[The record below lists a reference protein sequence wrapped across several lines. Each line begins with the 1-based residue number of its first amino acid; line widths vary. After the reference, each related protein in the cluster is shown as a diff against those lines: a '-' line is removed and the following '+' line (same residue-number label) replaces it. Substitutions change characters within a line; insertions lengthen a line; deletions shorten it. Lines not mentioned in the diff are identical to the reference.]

1 MKRARLMLVAIAAV
15 AAIGGALAFKAQ
27 KFSFTY
33 CTRATAANA
42 GLCQGSIEN
51 SKKWEANHSNTTTYY
66 YVLKPED
73 KACTNA
79 GVQCPNSTSFVS
91 E

>member
-27 KFSFTY
+27 KFSSTF

-51 SKKWEANHSNTTTYY
+51 SKKWEIGGINTTTYY
-66 YVLKPED
+66 YVIKPEGT
-73 KACTNA
+73 ACTNA
-79 GVQCPNSTSFVS
+79 GVQCPNSTSFIS